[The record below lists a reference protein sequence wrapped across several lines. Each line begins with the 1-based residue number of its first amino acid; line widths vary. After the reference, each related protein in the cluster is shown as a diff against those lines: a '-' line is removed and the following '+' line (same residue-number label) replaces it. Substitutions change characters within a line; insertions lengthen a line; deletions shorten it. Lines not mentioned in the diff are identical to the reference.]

1 MKKTLFAAL
10 IILAINVQLQ
20 AQTDTTKAGNAG
32 KDDLLNELSST
43 DSTVAPLLPSHIMI
57 TQRMLWGKHGLMRN
71 FDAFELT
78 PEKRQHELKI
88 RRTML
93 VTHQVVGFATL
104 AGMIAQGV
112 VGVKLYNGDD
122 QIKDLH
128 QALGLYVN
136 IGFFTTAGLS
146 LFAPPKMINER
157 KGYSSVKLH
166 RALGILSITAMI
178 ATDILAG
185 QLEKNNYENY
195 DKLKPY
201 HRAAA
206 FTAFGSFAL
215 QIISIKF

>member
-1 MKKTLFAAL
+1 MKKILFTVIFL
-10 IILAINVQLQ
+10 LAISVHVH
-20 AQTDTTKAGNAG
+20 AQTDTIKNSTVKQ
-32 KDDLLNELSST
+32 DDLLNELTVSDSSA
-43 DSTVAPLLPSHIMI
+43 APLLPNHIMI
-57 TQRMLWGKHGLMRN
+57 TQRMLWGKKGLMRN

-93 VTHQVVGFATL
+93 VTHQVTGFATL

-112 VGVKLYNGDD
+112 IGTKLYNGEY
-122 QIKDLH
+122 QLKDAH
-128 QALGLYVN
+128 EAMSVYIN

-166 RALGILSITAMI
+166 RALGVLSIAAMV
-178 ATDILAG
+178 ATDVLAG
-185 QLEKNNYENY
+185 QLEGNPE
-195 DKLKPY
+195 LKPY

-206 FTAFGSFAL
+206 FTAFGSFAV
-215 QIISIKF
+215 QIIAIKF

>member
-1 MKKTLFAAL
+1 MRTLFFT
-10 IILAINVQLQ
+10 IIIIIGIASNLQ
-20 AQTDTTKAGNAG
+20 AQTDTTNVGTLKQ
-32 KDDLLNELSST
+32 DDLLSELSNA
-43 DSTVAPLLPSHIMI
+43 DSNAAPLLPSHIMI
-57 TQRMLWGKHGLMRN
+57 TQRMLWGKKGLMRN

-104 AGMIAQGV
+104 AGMIAQGI
-112 VGVKLYNGDD
+112 VGTKLYNGDY
-122 QIKDLH
+122 QLKEAH
-128 QALGLYVN
+128 EALGIYVN

-166 RALGILSITAMI
+166 RALGVLSITAMV
-178 ATDILAG
+178 ATNVLARNID
-185 QLEKNNYENY
+185 NNP
-195 DKLKPY
+195 DLKPY

-215 QIISIKF
+215 QIITIKF

>member
-1 MKKTLFAAL
+1 MKKLLFYSLLFLLSATT
-10 IILAINVQLQ
+10 IR
-20 AQTDTTKAGNAG
+20 AQTDTSKIG
-32 KDDLLNELSST
+32 KLPQDDLLNELTIKDSS
-43 DSTVAPLLPSHIMI
+43 SIPLLPSHIMI
-57 TQRMLWGKHGLMRN
+57 TQRMLWGKKGLMRN

-112 VGVKLYNGDD
+112 VGTKLYNGDAE
-122 QIKDLH
+122 IKDLH
-128 QALGLYVN
+128 KSLGLYVN

-146 LFAPPKMINER
+146 LFAPPKMINDR

-185 QLEKNNYENY
+185 QLDKNNYENY

-215 QIISIKF
+215 QIIAIKF